1 MINESEVKV
10 KSLQKALEILNCF
23 TRKSSWG
30 VTEISEL
37 LDLNKSNVH
46 NILSTFKAMNYLDQ
60 DPESGKYKL
69 GLSVYSLCCSLGE
82 SLSIGSIAAPYLQE
96 LADFA
101 KERVYLAIPHEDEII
116 YVNSAYPKADIG
128 LMRAIIGEHAKMHCT
143 GLGKAMLAFL
153 PAEQQQTY
161 LSKPLQ
167 PYTEYTITDKDRL
180 LAELEEIRRQ
190 GYAVDNMEHEF
201 GIKCVAMPI
210 LGRNRQVAAAVSIS
224 GPSLRFDEEKIEV
237 LVRELRNKVKELESI
252 I

>member
-69 GLSVYSLCCSLGE
+69 GLSVYSLCYSLGE

-101 KERVYLAIPHEDEII
+101 KERVYLAIPHEDETI

-237 LVRELRNKVKELESI
+237 LVRELRNKVKELERI

>member
-69 GLSVYSLCCSLGE
+69 GLSVYSLCYSLGE
-82 SLSIGSIAAPYLQE
+82 SLSIGSMAAPYLQE
-96 LADFA
+96 LADIA

-116 YVNSAYPKADIG
+116 YVNSAYPKGDIG

-153 PAEQQQTY
+153 PAEQQQAY
-161 LSKPLQ
+161 ASNPLQ

-180 LAELEEIRRQ
+180 LSELEEIRRQ

-224 GPSLRFDEEKIEV
+224 GPSLRFDAEKIEV
-237 LVRELRNKVKELESI
+237 LVREMRNKVRELESI